1 MRVIVLQRS
10 ARGWYYATELPDGAV
25 PGAGETQTRMLKP
38 HTPRFSLLLVT
49 ILLISSQ
56 AGANSF
62 GPFAGNTGS
71 IASAGNSCAQALCHT
86 GATGSGGV
94 EILGAPGSY
103 EVNAIYDLRVRIH
116 DAAQLAAGFQL
127 SVEDASG
134 AHVGTLIVTDAVNT
148 ALNFVS
154 PSWIQHTLTGVNNS
168 AINWAASG
176 HAVEYAFQWRAPST
190 DAGGLTFWAAGNAV
204 NRDFFNTFDHVYL
217 TSTTSFA
224 LLDSDLDGIDDDGNG
239 SGKIG
244 DQTCVGGGTSTC
256 DDNCRW
262 TANPDQADAGGVESP
277 TNPMGNTPDG
287 IGDLCQCGDVDGN
300 GRVQL
305 EDGDAIRDRLVQLP
319 IGTFFEELC
328 NVGPPGAPESCD
340 IVDWVLLTRTFSAL
354 DPGISNVCPPAL
366 PPAD

>member
-1 MRVIVLQRS
+1 
-10 ARGWYYATELPDGAV
+10 
-25 PGAGETQTRMLKP
+25 MLKS
-38 HTPRFSLLLVT
+38 HTPRFSPLLVT

-62 GPFAGNTGS
+62 GPLAGNTGS

-86 GATGSGGV
+86 GATGSGGI

-154 PSWIQHTLTGVNNS
+154 PSWIQHTAIGVNNS
-168 AINWAASG
+168 ATNWAASG
-176 HAVEYAFQWRAPST
+176 QAAEYAFRWRAPST

-217 TSTTSFA
+217 TSTTS
-224 LLDSDLDGIDDDGNG
+224 LE
-239 SGKIG
+239 
-244 DQTCVGGGTSTC
+244 
-256 DDNCRW
+256 DNCPW

-328 NVGPPGAPESCD
+328 NVGPAGAPESCD
-340 IVDWVLLTRTFSAL
+340 ILDWVLLTRTFSAL